1 MRVLTP
7 HSISDKKGMSRR
19 TPRQTEPSVNAALA
33 DLLKGMLP
41 GCTVR
46 SEHTR
51 LIDGRPGLQLDN
63 LITAPDRAPVAVEAE
78 YLPAHSVEPEA
89 TARLGLPVVGE
100 PNPIEAAIA
109 LRYPQDVGYA
119 DDLRP
124 ALAGAELSYALFTKQ
139 GEDLGRFPTT
149 GWLTGSVADLADLI
163 RLASIPQHAVDAA
176 ATALEEGIDR
186 AVTILHDMATRRPA
200 IAATIARLLG
210 MADVSQT
217 RRMACAIIANALV
230 FHERLAGMHAEV
242 KPLHLVCGPSVANPQ
257 AEILVAWS
265 RILDINYWAIF
276 AIARDIAAQL
286 PPDTAAPILSALRE
300 TAQDITTAGVTN
312 AHDLTGRIFQRLI
325 ADRKYLAT
333 FYTLPASAA
342 LLARLAVAKL
352 NGLDWADA
360 DAIAKLRIGD
370 FACGTGA
377 LLSAV
382 YEQVATRFERAG
394 GDPAQLHPAM
404 MEEVLYGCD
413 VMPSAI
419 HITGSTLSGMW
430 PNIGYGKSRLYTLAY
445 GRQSDASVRIG
456 SLELLQSAVSDSMF
470 NTNDPAQRTGSVG
483 EETATHVV
491 ADIPDQG
498 FDLVIMNPPFTR
510 ATNHEGAHADVTNPA
525 FAAFD
530 ATSVDQTDMGKR
542 VNALGKDTCYHGNAG
557 IASAFAALGHA
568 KLKPGGV
575 LALVL
580 PLSAAAGLSWQSFR
594 QTIAQRYAD
603 IAVLSIAATGDDMSF
618 SSDTG
623 MAECLIIARKAD
635 AQSGANGGAN
645 NVSPHPQNRIHF
657 TSLNRRP
664 QSFAHAAAIVTGLG
678 HGEPIRQIEDGPYGG
693 TPVMVGNEGAGE
705 MLIAPCQAD
714 GQAWGAVR
722 LADYSLAQ
730 TAYALA
736 HSQLWLPGRGEKLL
750 APTAPLGVVG
760 KLGLVHRD
768 ITGPPPRGPFTKAA
782 ASPTATYPALW
793 NHDAKNETR
802 MVCAPDSQLLVRP
815 GMEEK
820 ANRVWET
827 ASRTHINLD
836 FTFGSQALAV
846 AFTEQESVGGRVWP
860 NVIFDNKN
868 FDYAFTIWGN
878 STLGLLCYWWH
889 SSRQQSSKA
898 SMTIRTA
905 EALPVLDLRTLSDE
919 QLLTAEAIF
928 NEFRDTELLPAYLAD
943 ADPNRA
949 LLDRYVVCDLL
960 GFDEDTYHAVRRLAA
975 KWCAEPSVHGGKGR
989 PKNIGTVA

>member
-1 MRVLTP
+1 MT
-7 HSISDKKGMSRR
+7 RR
-19 TPRQTEPSVNAALA
+19 TPRQTEQIANAALA

-46 SEHTR
+46 PEHTS
-51 LIDGRPGLQLDN
+51 LVAGRSRLQLDN
-63 LITAPDRAPVAVEAE
+63 LITAPDRAPVVVEAE
-78 YLPAHSVEPEA
+78 YLPAHTVEPEA
-89 TARLGLPVVGE
+89 TARLGLSVVDE

-109 LRYPQDVGYA
+109 LRYPHDLRYA
-119 DDLRP
+119 DDLRT
-124 ALAGAELSYALFTKQ
+124 ALTGAALSYCLFTQQ
-139 GEDLGRFPTT
+139 GEDRTRFPAT

-163 RLASIPQHAVDAA
+163 RLASIPQHAVDTA

-186 AVTILHDMATRRPA
+186 AVTMLHDMAVTRPA
-200 IAATIARLLG
+200 IAANIARLLG

-230 FHERLAGMHAEV
+230 FHERLAGMHAAI
-242 KPLHLVCGPSVANPQ
+242 KPLRLVCGPAATNPQ
-257 AEILVAWS
+257 ADILVAWS
-265 RILDINYWAIF
+265 HILDINYWAIF
-276 AIARDIAAQL
+276 AIARDIVTQL
-286 PPDTAAPILSALRE
+286 PSDTAARILGVLHE
-300 TAQDITTAGVTN
+300 TAQNITTTGVTN

-352 NGLDWADA
+352 DGVNWADA

-382 YEQVATRFERAG
+382 YEQIATQHERTG
-394 GDPAQLHPAM
+394 GNPAQLHPAM

-430 PNIGYGKSRLYTLAY
+430 PQVSFGKSCLYTLAY
-445 GRQSDASVRIG
+445 GRQSDDSIRIG

-470 NTNDPAQRTGSVG
+470 NTSDPAKRTGSIG
-483 EETATHVV
+483 EETAAHIV

-530 ATSVDQTDMGKR
+530 ATSTDQTDMGKR

-580 PLSAAAGLSWQSFR
+580 PLSAASGLSWQSFR
-594 QTIAQRYAD
+594 QTIAQRYTD
-603 IAVLSIAATGDDMSF
+603 IAVLSIAATGLDMSF

-623 MAECLIIARKAD
+623 MAECLIIARKTD
-635 AQSGANGGAN
+635 TM
-645 NVSPHPQNRIHF
+645 PQNRIHF

-664 QSFAHAAAIVTGLG
+664 QSFAHAAALAPGLM
-678 HGEPIRQIEDGPYGG
+678 HSDPIRQIEDGPYGG
-693 TPVMVGNEGAGE
+693 TAVMVGDECDGE
-705 MLIAPCQAD
+705 MLTAPCQID
-714 GQAWGAVR
+714 GQAWSAVR

-736 HSQLWLPGRGEKLL
+736 DSRLWLPGSPSALELK
-750 APTAPLGVVG
+750 TALLGVVG

-768 ITGPPPRGPFTKAA
+768 ITGPPPRGPFTKTT

-802 MVCAPDSQLLVRP
+802 MVCTADSSLRVRP

-820 ANRVWET
+820 ATRVWET
-827 ASRTHINLD
+827 ASHAHITLD
-836 FTFGSQALAV
+836 FRFNSQPLATAMTEQKSIGGRAWPNVTFPDRRFEYALAV
-846 AFTEQESVGGRVWP
+846 WC
-860 NVIFDNKN
+860 
-868 FDYAFTIWGN
+868 N
-878 STLGLLCYWWH
+878 STLGLLSFWWH
-889 SSRQQSSKA
+889 ANRQQA
-898 SMTIRTA
+898 GRGTTTIRAVET
-905 EALPVLDLRTLSDE
+905 LPVLDLRTLTAE

-943 ADPNRA
+943 ADPHRA

-960 GFDEDTYHAVRRLAA
+960 GFDEDTYRAVRRLAA
-975 KWCAEPSVHGGKGR
+975 KWCAEPSVHGGKVH
-989 PKNIGTVA
+989 PKGAGLVMC